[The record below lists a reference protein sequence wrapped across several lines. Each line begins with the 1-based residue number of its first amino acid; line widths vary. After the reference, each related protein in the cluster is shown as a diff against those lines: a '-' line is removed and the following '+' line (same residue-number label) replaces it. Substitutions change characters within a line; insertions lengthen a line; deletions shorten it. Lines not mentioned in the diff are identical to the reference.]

1 MHSGRL
7 EISNLDQLKENLV
20 KVQVVALIVGD
31 RGHHPPG

>member
-1 MHSGRL
+1 MHSGLL

-20 KVQVVALIVGD
+20 KVLAVALIVAD